1 MIKLPSFIRNRAKK
15 KSHGAGKDNEFS
27 FGISSAS
34 ERDIRKDPTL
44 NFKIFPANGGY
55 IVEFYKYDRN
65 NDRCDNTL
73 YVIHSSDDMTS
84 EIASIC
90 QREFMQL

>member
-1 MIKLPSFIRNRAKK
+1 MIKLPSFIRKRVNKR
-15 KSHGAGKDNEFS
+15 NEEFS
-27 FGISSAS
+27 FGISSVKES
-34 ERDIRKDPTL
+34 DIRKDATL
-44 NFKIFPANGGY
+44 TFKIFPANGGY

-73 YVIHSSDDMTS
+73 YVIHSADDMTS

>member
-1 MIKLPSFIRNRAKK
+1 MIKLPSFIRNRANK
-15 KSHGAGKDNEFS
+15 KSPINDADFS
-27 FGISSAS
+27 FGLAS
-34 ERDIRKDPTL
+34 VNEKEIRKDASLT
-44 NFKIFPANGGY
+44 FKIFPANGGY

-73 YVIHSSDDMTS
+73 YVIHSSDDMTA

-90 QREFMQL
+90 QREFLQL

>member
-1 MIKLPSFIRNRAKK
+1 MIKLPSFIRNRVNKR
-15 KSHGAGKDNEFS
+15 DEDFS
-27 FGISSAS
+27 FGVSPIKES
-34 ERDIRKDPTL
+34 DIRKDATL
-44 NFKIFPANGGY
+44 TFKIFPANGGY

-90 QREFMQL
+90 QREFLQL